1 MEQSPSCEANR
12 FSVSQEIPCIL
23 WNPKIHCHI
32 HKCLP
37 PVPILSQLDPVHT
50 PISHFLKIH
59 LNIILPSMP
68 GSSKWSVSLR
78 FPHQNS
84 LYSSPLPHTCYMPH
98 PSHSRFFF
106 LTQTKFG
113 EEYRSLSSSLCSLVW
128 IIIALYYSLFWKF
141 CNNGLM
147 TVCAGWN
154 MWSCLS
160 ENKCGCVW
168 HINCRLF
175 WRSLKCSGMSSIK
188 LIGCWIL
195 EGIFP
200 VVPHLQ
206 THAHA

>member
-1 MEQSPSCEANR
+1 M
-12 FSVSQEIPCIL
+12 L
-23 WNPKIHCHI
+23 WTPKVHYSI
-32 HKCLP
+32 HKCPSPGLSWARSIHSIP
-37 PVPILSQLDPVHT
+37 PYPTSWRSILILSFPLC
-50 PISHFLKIH
+50 LG
-59 LNIILPSMP
+59 LPS
-68 GSSKWSVSLR
+68 GL
-78 FPHQNS
+78 FPS
-84 LYSSPLPHTCYMPH
+84 GFPTKTLYTPLLFPIRATCPTH
-98 PSHSRFFF
+98 LILVFF